1 LYAAQGSPQFDAEIA
16 EKGHLWMET
25 ISARQAIH
33 AYPVSARVLGAV
45 Q

>member
-25 ISARQAIH
+25 ISAWQAIH
-33 AYPVSARVLGAV
+33 AYPVPSRGLGTV